1 MVLQNNAALKQSPI
15 YNMKNNTERS
25 NETDSADIRCFC
37 KKHAAE
43 YINSGGNILKRL
55 SYGRAT
61 LDKCDKCEH
70 LGFDFI
76 LIKKKD
82 NYR

>member
-1 MVLQNNAALKQSPI
+1 MVLQNSAALKQSPI

-25 NETDSADIRCFC
+25 IGTNSADIRCFC

-43 YINSGGNILKRL
+43 YINSGSYILKRL
-55 SYGRAT
+55 NYGRAT
-61 LDKCDKCEH
+61 LDKCDKCDR

-82 NYR
+82 NCR